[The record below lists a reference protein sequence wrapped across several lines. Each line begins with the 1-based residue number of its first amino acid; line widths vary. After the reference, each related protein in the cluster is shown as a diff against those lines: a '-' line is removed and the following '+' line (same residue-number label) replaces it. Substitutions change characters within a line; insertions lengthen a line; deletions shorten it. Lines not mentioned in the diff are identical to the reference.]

1 MKSIKLLL
9 GLIEIIII
17 FAIVA
22 LAFLLCI
29 NKTFINE
36 NYVEDFML
44 DEGIPIPRFMYFENL
59 TNDLMASFITPVS
72 YDSLNKAKEEYLATL
87 EKCYGRYYY
96 DEKNAITIIDYDI
109 NNDKYLR
116 KVSIKMANDNY
127 CSEDYQLSDKWIYE
141 YENLSLYVTGDI
153 TKEAMDSLVKKIY
166 ESEKV
171 SDPIINDEHESTV
184 SINVNASIE
193 SVGYSLTFKDFSTN
207 ELIVIKEKG
216 NDTQFAVY
224 EIENVIDYLNS
235 LERKVES

>member
-1 MKSIKLLL
+1 
-9 GLIEIIII
+9 
-17 FAIVA
+17 
-22 LAFLLCI
+22 
-29 NKTFINE
+29 
-36 NYVEDFML
+36 
-44 DEGIPIPRFMYFENL
+44 
-59 TNDLMASFITPVS
+59 
-72 YDSLNKAKEEYLATL
+72 
-87 EKCYGRYYY
+87 
-96 DEKNAITIIDYDI
+96 
-109 NNDKYLR
+109 
-116 KVSIKMANDNY
+116 
-127 CSEDYQLSDKWIYE
+127 
-141 YENLSLYVTGDI
+141 
-153 TKEAMDSLVKKIY
+153 MDSLVKKIY